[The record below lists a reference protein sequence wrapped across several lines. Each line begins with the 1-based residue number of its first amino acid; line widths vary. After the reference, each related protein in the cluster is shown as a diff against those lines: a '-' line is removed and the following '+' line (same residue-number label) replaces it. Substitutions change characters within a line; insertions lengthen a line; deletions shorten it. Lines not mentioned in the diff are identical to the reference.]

1 MRKTLMTKD
10 FTFVVIGQIISLFGN
25 ATIRFALPLYLLNQT
40 GSSAIFGSVTAV
52 AFLPSILFSPIG
64 GIMADRINK
73 RNIMVVLDFMTAAL
87 IFLFMLFY
95 KNMSLVLVIA
105 LTMMVLYGIA
115 GAYQP
120 SVQASVPVLV
130 AQKQILKANA
140 IINAIGSLA
149 NLLGP
154 VIGGILYS
162 AYGLETV
169 LWVCMFCFLFSAIM
183 EIFIHIPYEKQN
195 ASESISKMVFNDMKI
210 SFRYIWKENP
220 IIGKLLNS
228 ACFINLFLSS
238 MITVA
243 LPYLITEVLS
253 FEPNEANELYGY
265 AQGILGI
272 GGLMGGVLAG
282 ILASRLNI
290 KKSGVLLVYGL
301 LALLPMGIAL
311 LCSLEDIQIY
321 FVIVFSCFVS
331 MMLFSL
337 FSIQMLAFMQ
347 EKTPQTLIG
356 KVMSVV
362 LMVSMCAQPLGNAFY
377 GFCFAYTV
385 GYEYLVIFFA
395 SFVSLFLV
403 FYIKNA
409 AKQLDSNHSS

>member
-1 MRKTLMTKD
+1 MKQTLMTKD
-10 FTFVVIGQIISLFGN
+10 FTFVVIGQIISLFAN

-40 GSSAIFGSVTAV
+40 GSSAIFGTVTAI
-52 AFLPSILFSPIG
+52 AFLPSILFSLIG

-73 RNIMVVLDFMTAAL
+73 RNIMVILDFVTAAVL
-87 IFLFMLFY
+87 FLFMLFY
-95 KNMSLVLVIA
+95 KHMSLVLVIT

-115 GAYQP
+115 GTYQP

-130 AQKQILKANA
+130 AQKHILKANA

-154 VIGGILYS
+154 VIGGVLYS
-162 AYGLETV
+162 AYGLESV

-183 EIFIHIPYEKQN
+183 EILIHIPYEKQKSN
-195 ASESISKMVFNDMKI
+195 DPIVKMVWNDMKI
-210 SFRYIWKENP
+210 SFHYIWKENP

-243 LPYLITEVLS
+243 LPYLITEVLN
-253 FEPNEANELYGY
+253 FEPNTANEYYGY

-282 ILASRLNI
+282 VLASRLHI
-290 KKSGVLLVYGL
+290 KKSGALLVYGL
-301 LALLPMGIAL
+301 LALLPMGFAL
-311 LCSLEDIQIY
+311 LWSLADFQIY
-321 FVIVFSCFVS
+321 FVIVCSCFVS

-362 LMVSMCAQPLGNAFY
+362 MMVSMCAQPLGNAFY

-395 SFVSLFLV
+395 FFISLFLV
-403 FYIKNA
+403 IYIKKA
-409 AKQLDSNHSS
+409 AKQLDTSHSS